1 MEIDERLLYTK
12 DHEWVF
18 IDGDTATIGISDHA
32 QEQLGDVTFIQLPA
46 VGDEVDQFEQIAS
59 VESVKAASDVFS
71 PISGKILEVNSE
83 LDTDPG
89 LVNRSPYENGWL
101 AKIEISDSEEAS
113 NLMTSEEYQ
122 LFLESNG

>member
-1 MEIDERLLYTK
+1 MDIDERYLYTK

-18 IDGDTATIGISDHA
+18 IDGDTAVIGISDHA

-46 VGDEVDQFEQIAS
+46 VGDEVEQFEQIAS
-59 VESVKAASDVFS
+59 VESVKAASDIFS
-71 PISGKILEVNSE
+71 PISGKVIDVNSE

-113 NLMTSEEYQ
+113 NLMTAEEYQ